1 MNKSKIIAA
10 VVSVAAA
17 IVFCL
22 FLFFNSAQDAI
33 TSTQISNIFV
43 RAIIPVLTFFGIVCD
58 ELTVSF
64 YVRKSAHFLG
74 YFALSMLIYAALTR
88 FVSKKKALVIAPTV
102 TLAIAV
108 FDEFVIQRISS
119 GRSPEWRD
127 VIIDLCGALLATAIL
142 SLRFFLKSKKEEGKN
157 DNA

>member
-1 MNKSKIIAA
+1 
-10 VVSVAAA
+10 
-17 IVFCL
+17 
-22 FLFFNSAQDAI
+22 
-33 TSTQISNIFV
+33 
-43 RAIIPVLTFFGIVCD
+43 
-58 ELTVSF
+58 
-64 YVRKSAHFLG
+64 
-74 YFALSMLIYAALTR
+74 MLIYAALTR